1 VTLAGAEAVVADGI
15 AAADDPCDGAGR
27 EDVETDQL
35 TEVTERAE
43 SSTTR
48 MAPATKVISTV
59 GRGLMNSSTRCLVVH
74 LGWLLGR
81 TLAGERGLHVL
92 NLPSGS
98 HTVFGT
104 PASEQECPVIQPFV
118 VDNIGLLPGAH
129 QPGGCALRS
138 GRAISWHRLSPADHG
153 EHPRGPI

>member
-1 VTLAGAEAVVADGI
+1 MTLAGAEAVVADGI

-48 MAPATKVISTV
+48 MAPATKAISTV

-98 HTVFGT
+98 QSLEPLRPSKSV
-104 PASEQECPVIQPFV
+104 
-118 VDNIGLLPGAH
+118 LLYSH
-129 QPGGCALRS
+129 LSLTTSGCC
-138 GRAISWHRLSPADHG
+138 RAPTSPAG
-153 EHPRGPI
+153 APFGLAGPFRGIG